1 MLSLFLAMIAAQ
13 AAPPALQ
20 PVGPWQLDT
29 LEAGC
34 RITRSYA
41 GESQAAFGFER
52 TVNNPGT
59 ILLLSA
65 PKTMLP
71 EGVGSIR
78 LTISGRASDVH
89 YGAFAVD
96 DPGTRLV
103 KLFPDGPAVA
113 ALASAD
119 SIEIGAHPVRVAGKG
134 IAPAL
139 KALDDCT
146 AKLVADWG
154 ADLDL
159 YRAGKLAT
167 PTGSV
172 GGWFTSEDYR
182 RVMGSGTGTAR
193 LVLLVTTGADGKPTG
208 CKAVASSDHKLDD
221 AICGIALRRSR
232 FAEPLGA
239 DGKPMASYAVL
250 PVHWGSQ

>member
-1 MLSLFLAMIAAQ
+1 MLSLFIAMFAAQ
-13 AAPPALQ
+13 AAPSALQ

-41 GESQAAFGFER
+41 GETQAEFGFESS
-52 TVNNPGT
+52 VNNPGT
-59 ILLLSA
+59 VLLLSA
-65 PKTMLP
+65 PKAMLP
-71 EGVGSIR
+71 EGIGSIR
-78 LTISGRASDVH
+78 LSTSGRATQVH

-96 DPGTRLV
+96 EPNTRLV
-103 KLFPDGPAVA
+103 KLFPDREAVA
-113 ALASAD
+113 ALASAE
-119 SIEIGAHPVRVAGKG
+119 SIEIGAHPVRIAGKG
-134 IAPAL
+134 IEPAL

-146 AKLVADWG
+146 AKLVAGWG
-154 ADLDL
+154 ADLGL
-159 YRAGKLAT
+159 YRDGKLAT

-182 RVMGSGTGTAR
+182 RVMGSGTSTAR
-193 LVLLVTTGADGKPTG
+193 LILLVTTGPAGKPTA

-232 FAEPLGA
+232 FAAPLGA